1 MIRVKNGK
9 AIANLSR
16 KSLKANRSR
25 NLVAI
30 AAIALTTLLFT
41 ALITIALSI
50 NAGFQ
55 QSNFRQC
62 GGFSHGTFK
71 YLTEAQFEELK
82 TDPELKAWGLR
93 RFLGMPEEAPF
104 NKSHVEVGYSD
115 AMQAHWSY
123 CDPTEGRLP
132 TEGTDEAATDTRVL
146 ELLGIQPELGE
157 KFTVTFPV
165 DGKPT
170 TQTFILCGWWEHD
183 EAVIS
188 SNILIPESR
197 VNAILD
203 TPDIDPE
210 SNDSQAGSWGL
221 DVMFSNSWNIGQK
234 MNEVLARHGY
244 QSESR
249 TDSDNYIDI
258 GVNWGYTGSQLADR
272 MDSGTVAAIAGLLA
286 LILLTGYL
294 IIYNVFQISVA
305 GDIRFYGMLKTIG
318 TTPRQLRRIIRRQA
332 LTLSLFGIPLGLL
345 LGWGIGALLVPVVV
359 KQLSGVVS
367 TISVS
372 PLIFVIAAL
381 FSLVTVLLSCA
392 KPGRMAGRVSP
403 IEALRYIEG
412 SSVKRKTK
420 PTAGVSLSRMALAN
434 LGRSKGKTV
443 VTILSLSLAVLLLT
457 MTVTFTAGFDM
468 DKYLVD
474 RVSDFI
480 LADAA
485 YFHTRSLF
493 CADTALPQEAID
505 AVTAQGGIT
514 AGGRLY
520 GKTGMVRESITEE
533 HYRELYSQ
541 WNSGETLDQMVA
553 AAQRTEEG
561 LIEDSAQLYGMEDY
575 PLDKLTVL
583 EGELSDL
590 HTPGSKGIAAVYQ
603 TDDYGN
609 VIKSSNWAKLGDT
622 VKLEYVDE
630 FDYVSPETG
639 EPVDPAS
646 GENYVLK
653 VIEAHT
659 VEYTVTALVSVPT
672 SLSYRYYG
680 SDEFVLNAQ
689 TFIGDT
695 GTDSVLLYAC
705 DTTDE
710 ATADME
716 NFLID
721 YTQNQDPTLNYESK
735 ATYAAEFDGFRNMF
749 LMLGGA
755 LSFIV
760 GLVGILNFFNAIL
773 TGILSR
779 RREFAMLQSIG
790 MTGKQ
795 LKTML
800 VCEGLIYA
808 FGSIVLSLLLTV
820 LAGPLL
826 SRVLEGMFWFYSYH
840 LTVTPILI
848 LMPVF
853 VLLGTALPLLSYRG
867 VAKQTIVE
875 RLREAE

>member
-1 MIRVKNGK
+1 MIRVRNGK
-9 AIANLSR
+9 AVANLSR
-16 KSLKANRSR
+16 KSVKANRSR

-115 AMQAHWSY
+115 ATQAHWSY

-132 TEGTDEAATDTRVL
+132 AEGTDEAAADTRVL

-157 KFTVTFPV
+157 KFTVPFTV

-170 TQTFILCGWWEHD
+170 TQTFTLCGWWEHD
-183 EAVIS
+183 EAVFS

-197 VNAILD
+197 VNAILE
-203 TPDIDPE
+203 TLDIDPE

-249 TDSDNYIDI
+249 TDIDHYIDI
-258 GVNWGYTGSQLADR
+258 GVNWGYTGSQLTDAFDA
-272 MDSGTVAAIAGLLA
+272 GTAAAIAGLLA

-305 GDIRFYGMLKTIG
+305 GDIRFYGLLKTIG

-332 LTLSLFGIPLGLL
+332 LTLSLVGIPLGLL
-345 LGWGIGALLVPVVV
+345 LGWGVGALLVPAVIS
-359 KQLSGVVS
+359 QLNGVVS

-403 IEALRYIEG
+403 IEALRYTEG

-420 PTAGVSLSRMALAN
+420 PTAGVSLSLMALAN

-485 YFHTRSLF
+485 YFQTGSLF
-493 CADTALPQEAID
+493 SADTALPQEAID

-514 AGGRLY
+514 AGGRIY
-520 GKTGMVRESITEE
+520 GKTGMVRESIAEE

-561 LIEDSAQLYGMEDY
+561 LLEDNAQLYGMEDY

-609 VIKSSNWAKLGDT
+609 VIESSNWAKLGDT
-622 VKLEYVDE
+622 VKLEYVDA

-653 VIEAHT
+653 VVESHT
-659 VEYTVTALVSVPT
+659 AEYTVTALVSVPS

-680 SDEFVLNAQ
+680 SDEFVLNSR
-689 TFIGDT
+689 TFLGDT

-716 NFLID
+716 KFLIG
-721 YTQNQDPTLNYESK
+721 YTENQNPALNYESK

-773 TGILSR
+773 TGILTR

-808 FGSIVLSLLLTV
+808 LGSIVLSLLLTV

-826 SRVLEGMFWFYSYH
+826 SRVLEGMFWFYSYR

-848 LMPVF
+848 LLPVF